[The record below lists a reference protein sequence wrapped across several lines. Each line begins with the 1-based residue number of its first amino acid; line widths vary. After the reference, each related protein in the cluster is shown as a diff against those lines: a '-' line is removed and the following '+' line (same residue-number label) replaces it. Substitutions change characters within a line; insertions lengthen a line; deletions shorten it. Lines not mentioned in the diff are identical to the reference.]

1 MEPALSSP
9 FRDLQGPSAL
19 TDKSQTSGGQKTAH
33 PTFQNKITKKQI
45 QGKGRDSYPEQS
57 QGAGMPLQDVSNHV
71 RREGKILKQ
80 HRGTGLGLLLRL
92 WESET
97 VFKIRFYSGSRI
109 FHEGYTHALL
119 LPEFLTF
126 QRKGGNYIYICPPL
140 SDSSYAEM
148 PETEVSFVWEKHESL
163 WNN

>member
-1 MEPALSSP
+1 M
-9 FRDLQGPSAL
+9 
-19 TDKSQTSGGQKTAH
+19 
-33 PTFQNKITKKQI
+33 
-45 QGKGRDSYPEQS
+45 
-57 QGAGMPLQDVSNHV
+57 

-97 VFKIRFYSGSRI
+97 VSRIRFYSGSRI

-126 QRKGGNYIYICPPL
+126 QRKGGNYIYICPSL